1 MSAQKTAKTA
11 DKADKE
17 NKNGTMLQCFEW
29 YLPSDSSLWK
39 KIEKDAAN
47 LADMGFTS
55 IWMPPA
61 TKGAFGDKGTGYAVY
76 DVYDLGEFD
85 QKGSVATKYGTKDEY
100 IDAIKACHKAGI
112 GVYAD
117 TVLDHKIGADEAE
130 TLTAEECA
138 STDRTLP
145 TSGEEQIKAWTKFTF
160 PGRKGKYSYF
170 IWDSTC
176 FDGVDWDDNRKK
188 NAVYLFQGHNW
199 NSGVNSENGN
209 YDYLM
214 GADIDFDSQK
224 VCDELTKW
232 GKRYLDTTGI
242 DGFRLD
248 AVKHIKA
255 GFYKKWLTDM
265 REYSGKPLFTVGEY
279 WNRSVGELENYLGMV
294 NGEMSLFDVPLH
306 FNLFAASNDGYNF
319 DMRNILNGS
328 LVAEN
333 PTHAVTFVDNHDTQP
348 GQALC
353 SYVRDWFRPMA
364 YAIILLREGG
374 YPCVFGGDL
383 SGIPHDNIA
392 QMRDIGT
399 LLKIRSEYAYGTQH
413 DYFDDSHCIG
423 WTREKYGIAV
433 IMSAHGDSGK
443 TMYVGLEHAGK
454 TYRDILGNK
463 DDTVTIGADGNAM
476 FPVKDGTLS
485 VWMNTEDRI

>member
-1 MSAQKTAKTA
+1 M
-11 DKADKE
+11 
-17 NKNGTMLQCFEW
+17 
-29 YLPSDSSLWK
+29 
-39 KIEKDAAN
+39 
-47 LADMGFTS
+47 
-55 IWMPPA
+55 
-61 TKGAFGDKGTGYAVY
+61 
-76 DVYDLGEFD
+76 
-85 QKGSVATKYGTKDEY
+85 
-100 IDAIKACHKAGI
+100 
-112 GVYAD
+112 
-117 TVLDHKIGADEAE
+117 
-130 TLTAEECA
+130 
-138 STDRTLP
+138 TD
-145 TSGEEQIKAWTKFTF
+145 
-160 PGRKGKYSYF
+160 
-170 IWDSTC
+170 
-176 FDGVDWDDNRKK
+176 
-188 NAVYLFQGHNW
+188 
-199 NSGVNSENGN
+199 
-209 YDYLM
+209 
-214 GADIDFDSQK
+214 
-224 VCDELTKW
+224 
-232 GKRYLDTTGI
+232 
-242 DGFRLD
+242 
-248 AVKHIKA
+248 
-255 GFYKKWLTDM
+255 
-265 REYSGKPLFTVGEY
+265 
-279 WNRSVGELENYLGMV
+279 
-294 NGEMSLFDVPLH
+294 
-306 FNLFAASNDGYNF
+306 
-319 DMRNILNGS
+319 
-328 LVAEN
+328 

>member
-1 MSAQKTAKTA
+1 M
-11 DKADKE
+11 
-17 NKNGTMLQCFEW
+17 
-29 YLPSDSSLWK
+29 
-39 KIEKDAAN
+39 
-47 LADMGFTS
+47 
-55 IWMPPA
+55 
-61 TKGAFGDKGTGYAVY
+61 
-76 DVYDLGEFD
+76 
-85 QKGSVATKYGTKDEY
+85 
-100 IDAIKACHKAGI
+100 
-112 GVYAD
+112 
-117 TVLDHKIGADEAE
+117 
-130 TLTAEECA
+130 
-138 STDRTLP
+138 
-145 TSGEEQIKAWTKFTF
+145 
-160 PGRKGKYSYF
+160 
-170 IWDSTC
+170 
-176 FDGVDWDDNRKK
+176 
-188 NAVYLFQGHNW
+188 
-199 NSGVNSENGN
+199 NSENGN

-232 GKRYLDTTGI
+232 GKWYLDTTGI

-255 GFYKKWLTDM
+255 KFYKKWLTDM